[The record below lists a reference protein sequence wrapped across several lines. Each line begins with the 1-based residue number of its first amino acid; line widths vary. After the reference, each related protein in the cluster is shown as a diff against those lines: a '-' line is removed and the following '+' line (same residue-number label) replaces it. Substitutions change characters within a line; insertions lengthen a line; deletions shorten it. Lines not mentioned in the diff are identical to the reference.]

1 MLYQILVYNIHRKIL
16 KNHIRII
23 DLKISA
29 PTCNKEFELPA
40 GSHSISDIQDYSE
53 YILKRHRGKT
63 VNYSIRVYT
72 NKIENRIMFKIKT
85 GYYLE
90 LLTLDTIRLLG
101 STKSKIAKN

>member
-53 YILKRHRGKT
+53 YILKS
-63 VNYSIRVYT
+63 Y
-72 NKIENRIMFKIKT
+72 IMFKIKT